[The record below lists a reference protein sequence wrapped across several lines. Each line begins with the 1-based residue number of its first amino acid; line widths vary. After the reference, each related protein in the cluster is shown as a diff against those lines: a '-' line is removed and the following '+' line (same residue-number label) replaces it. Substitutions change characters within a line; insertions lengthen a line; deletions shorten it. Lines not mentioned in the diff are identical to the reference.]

1 MKFSPAFYIINGWP
15 SVEKTIEMVDKY
27 VDHGVNAIQ
36 ICMPSSNPYGE
47 YKFIQE
53 RMKHAIDKYGLNY
66 DVFMDCIREIRKRH
80 PKIEFHQVLYNDVAD
95 RIGLEKFADY
105 CLEVQTYTVMVD
117 NNETADYLNSRGV
130 RTTDFLHYDMPEF
143 MVERA
148 VRTKNLVMLR
158 SNSRYEDMEPR
169 EGLATWKQRIEWLR
183 KRGVE
188 GPIYP
193 VSGISTKEQLQ
204 EVKDAGADGA
214 YIGTALMELWEDEDK
229 LWEKLDSFRYLTEA
243 E

>member
-1 MKFSPAFYIINGWP
+1 M
-15 SVEKTIEMVDKY
+15 
-27 VDHGVNAIQ
+27 
-36 ICMPSSNPYGE
+36 
-47 YKFIQE
+47 
-53 RMKHAIDKYGLNY
+53 
-66 DVFMDCIREIRKRH
+66 
-80 PKIEFHQVLYNDVAD
+80 AD